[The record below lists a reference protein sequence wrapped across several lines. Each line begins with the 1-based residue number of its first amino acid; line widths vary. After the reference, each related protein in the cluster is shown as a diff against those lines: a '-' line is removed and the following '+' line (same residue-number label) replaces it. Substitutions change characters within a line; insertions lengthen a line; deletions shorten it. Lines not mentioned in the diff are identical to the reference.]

1 MKKCNAGFFFQTYF
15 TNDKINCIIKSL
27 VYNRV
32 YLVGKIINYL
42 KMILIFSFQLQA
54 IKFSIIHN
62 RRAEGG

>member
-1 MKKCNAGFFFQTYF
+1 MQDFFFQTYF
-15 TNDKINCIIKSL
+15 TNDKINCIIKRL

-42 KMILIFSFQLQA
+42 KIILIFTFQSQA